1 MNEKCVF
8 LEFYDRHD
16 VWHMSFACAMFFIY
30 LVSTFVHVYTTLYCK
45 IVILLSHCTCYS
57 QFILVLDD
65 GVFDRE
71 TKKFKNF

>member
-1 MNEKCVF
+1 MAYVFCVCHV
-8 LEFYDRHD
+8 LHLLSKYI
-16 VWHMSFACAMFFIY
+16 C
-30 LVSTFVHVYTTLYCK
+30 VYTTLYCK